1 MPPETAAAHRANDA
15 ARYAAP
21 AHSALGPWAD
31 RDDLA
36 FLVLRVVAAGA
47 IIFMALVRV
56 PGTPLLPSVPAA
68 APLMAVI
75 SVFVLLGMFTR
86 IASLLAGFGMVAILI
101 AGRAG
106 GQHFIFE
113 PTRDLIFACCFF
125 ALSIAGSGQL
135 AYRPPVPDQRETDRG
150 ALALS
155 FLRVTVG
162 FALILIEG
170 LSKAIPAVH
179 ALAAHK
185 SFGYVAFIGQLGF
198 PVPAFTTTLAILN
211 ETLWP
216 LLVMLGIF
224 ARPLSA
230 IIVLHMLI
238 AYTVS
243 AHFGQEDAVT
253 ALLYAAAYTAV
264 AIAGPGRYAVIS
276 YLPSST
282 LRPTPSETAR

>member
-1 MPPETAAAHRANDA
+1 MV
-15 ARYAAP
+15 
-21 AHSALGPWAD
+21 SA
-31 RDDLA
+31 
-36 FLVLRVVAAGA
+36 
-47 IIFMALVRV
+47 
-56 PGTPLLPSVPAA
+56 
-68 APLMAVI
+68 
-75 SVFVLLGMFTR
+75 FVLLGVFTR
-86 IASLLAGFGMVAILI
+86 PASLLAGIGMLAVMI

-106 GQHFIFE
+106 GQHFKFE
-113 PTRDLIFACCFF
+113 PTRDLVFACAFF
-125 ALSIAGSGQL
+125 ALAIGGSGQL
-135 AYRPPVPDQRETDRG
+135 ALRPPIPDDKDTDRG
-150 ALALS
+150 ALALT

-162 FALILIEG
+162 LALILIEG

-276 YLPSST
+276 YLPNST
-282 LRPTPSETAR
+282 LKPTPSETAR